1 MRKFMTTASF
11 AAMLMAGPA
20 LAASD
25 VTTSTTGAS
34 PERTGSAAVSGSA
47 TGGGMESTNK
57 ASGTLKTGDQASDTN
72 PATGADPARTGSAA
86 TQGSATGGGM
96 QASEPNAKP
105 MGSGSGMA
113 ADSTTTPTTGAN
125 PDRTGSKAAAGS
137 ATGGGSEALKSGTAA
152 SGMGTG
158 AATMA
163 KSYDQGELHA
173 LIGQDV
179 RNASG
184 DDIGEVNDVVMVD
197 GRPMLVV
204 GVGGF
209 LGIGEKEV
217 TVPYDEA
224 TMSSDGLQVP
234 MTKDQLKTQP
244 EYNADATAGVSVKD
258 TYKK

>member
-1 MRKFMTTASF
+1 MRKLMTTASL
-11 AAMLMAGPA
+11 AAVLMAGPA
-20 LAASD
+20 LAAND
-25 VTTSTTGAS
+25 STTATGSDPA
-34 PERTGSAAVSGSA
+34 RTGSAAVSGSA
-47 TGGGMESTNK
+47 TGGGAATSTTGSGQMTTG
-57 ASGTLKTGDQASDTN
+57 ASGADTN

-86 TQGSATGGGM
+86 TSGSATGGGMQGTDRTANPAGTAASGTTDTMGSDPARTGSQAAQGSATGGGM
-96 QASEPNAKP
+96 
-105 MGSGSGMA
+105 GS
-113 ADSTTTPTTGAN
+113 
-125 PDRTGSKAAAGS
+125 
-137 ATGGGSEALKSGTAA
+137 TAA
-152 SGMGTG
+152 T
-158 AATMA
+158 T
-163 KSYDQGELHA
+163 YDQGELHA

-184 DDIGEVNDVVMVD
+184 EDIGEVNDVVMVD
-197 GRPMLVV
+197 GRPVLIV

-224 TMSSDGLQVP
+224 TKSSDGLAVS